1 MSALPVG
8 SWSLTKAVLQ
18 WWRDWSRR
26 SSALELKCCGEEEV
40 ERMAKDLGLSASE
53 LRSVAKLAPGSADL
67 LLRRMAALDLDRKE
81 VSQTEPR
88 TFQDLQRVCSM
99 CRSHR
104 RCKRDLAHDAADP
117 AWQDYCPNAATLMAL
132 NALPCVRGVS
142 GELPSYLSAA
152 IYAARS
158 AASDRDSPM
167 SGIFGCGLSKNKAI
181 LAASK
186 SGVFAI
192 VANGGA

>member
-8 SWSLTKAVLQ
+8 QKSLTKAISQ
-18 WWRDWSRR
+18 WWREWTRR
-26 SSALELKCCGEEEV
+26 ASARFELKCCGEEEV
-40 ERMAKDLGLSASE
+40 ERMAKDVGLSASE
-53 LRSVAKLAPGSADL
+53 LRSVAKLGPASADL

-81 VSQTEPR
+81 VSRTEPR

-132 NALPCVRGVS
+132 NAMPW
-142 GELPSYLSAA
+142 
-152 IYAARS
+152 RS
-158 AASDRDSPM
+158 RAEW
-167 SGIFGCGLSKNKAI
+167 
-181 LAASK
+181 
-186 SGVFAI
+186 
-192 VANGGA
+192 